1 MTSIFKRNFKMIK
14 VNSFTSVASI
24 ALAVF
29 LTIGSGS
36 SFAQSAVE
44 QKLKVEL
51 QKQLGE
57 RAKINGVRS
66 TPVTGLYEVS
76 IGNDVVY
83 ADASARY
90 LIQGELIDLKT
101 GINLTEQ
108 RSNDLNRVKWS
119 DLPLD
124 DAIKVVNGNG
134 KRQIAVFADPNCSFC
149 KKLEKSFQQ
158 LENVT
163 IYTFLVPLLSADSA
177 TKSKQIW
184 CASDRNKVWNAWML
198 ENQIPSGK
206 GDCGTP
212 LDRNTS
218 LAKKLGVTG
227 TPAMFFTDGTRIAGA
242 VPLAQIE
249 KKLK

>member
-1 MTSIFKRNFKMIK
+1 MTSISKLNFKVLTVTML
-14 VNSFTSVASI
+14 AS
-24 ALAVF
+24 AV
-29 LTIGSGS
+29 LTVSS
-36 SFAQSAVE
+36 TPSFAQSAAE
-44 QKLKVEL
+44 QKIKVEL

-57 RAKINGVRS
+57 RAKISSVRS
-66 TPVTGLYEVS
+66 TPVPGLYEIA

-83 ADASARY
+83 ADASSRY

-108 RSNDLNRVKWS
+108 RSHDLNRIKWS

-124 DAIKVVNGNG
+124 DALKVVNGNG
-134 KRQIAVFADPNCSFC
+134 KRQIAVFADPNCGFC

-184 CASDRNKVWNAWML
+184 CATDRNKSWNAWML
-198 ENQIPSGK
+198 ENQTPSGK
-206 GDCGTP
+206 GDCATP

>member
-1 MTSIFKRNFKMIK
+1 MTSISKKYFQAL
-14 VNSFTSVASI
+14 TI
-24 ALAVF
+24 AF
-29 LTIGSGS
+29 LTAISAS
-36 SFAQSAVE
+36 TVHAQSGVE
-44 QKLKVEL
+44 QKVKTEL

-57 RAKINGVRS
+57 RAQISAVRS
-66 TPVTGLYEVS
+66 TPVPGLYEVA

-83 ADASARY
+83 ADATARY
-90 LIQGELIDLKT
+90 LVQGEIIDLKT
-101 GINLTEQ
+101 GANLTEQ
-108 RSNDLNRVKWS
+108 RSNDLNRIKWS
-119 DLPLD
+119 DLPLN
-124 DAIKVVNGNG
+124 DAIKVVRG
-134 KRQIAVFADPNCSFC
+134 KGTRQIAVFADPNCGFC

-158 LENVT
+158 LDNVT

-184 CASDRNKVWNAWML
+184 CAADRNKAWNAWML
-198 ENQIPSGK
+198 ENQAPTGS

-218 LAKKLGVTG
+218 LAKKLGVAG
-227 TPAMFFTDGTRIAGA
+227 TPAMFFVDGSRIAGA

>member
-1 MTSIFKRNFKMIK
+1 MTSISKKYFQAL
-14 VNSFTSVASI
+14 TI
-24 ALAVF
+24 AL
-29 LTIGSGS
+29 LTAISAS
-36 SFAQSAVE
+36 TVHAQSGVE
-44 QKLKVEL
+44 QKVKNEL

-57 RAKINGVRS
+57 RAQISAVRS
-66 TPVTGLYEVS
+66 TPVPGLYEVA

-83 ADASARY
+83 TDATARY
-90 LIQGELIDLKT
+90 LVQGEIIDLKT
-101 GINLTEQ
+101 GTNLTEQ
-108 RSNDLNRVKWS
+108 RSHDLNRIKWS
-119 DLPLD
+119 DLPLN
-124 DAIKVVNGNG
+124 DAIKVVRG
-134 KRQIAVFADPNCSFC
+134 KGSRQIAVFADPNCGFC

-158 LENVT
+158 LDNVT

-184 CASDRNKVWNAWML
+184 CAADRNKAWNAWML
-198 ENQIPSGK
+198 ENQTPTGP

-218 LAKKLGVTG
+218 LAKKLGVAG
-227 TPAMFFTDGTRIAGA
+227 TPAMFFVDGSRIAGA

>member
-1 MTSIFKRNFKMIK
+1 LLTAIS
-14 VNSFTSVASI
+14 AST
-24 ALAVF
+24 VH
-29 LTIGSGS
+29 
-36 SFAQSAVE
+36 AQSGVE
-44 QKLKVEL
+44 QKVKNEL

-57 RAKINGVRS
+57 RAQISAVRS
-66 TPVTGLYEVS
+66 TPVPGLYEVA

-83 ADASARY
+83 TDATARY
-90 LIQGELIDLKT
+90 LVQGEIIDLKT
-101 GINLTEQ
+101 GTNLTEQ
-108 RSNDLNRVKWS
+108 RSHDLNRIKWS
-119 DLPLD
+119 DLPLN
-124 DAIKVVNGNG
+124 DAIKVVRG
-134 KRQIAVFADPNCSFC
+134 KGTRQIAVFADPNCGFC

-158 LENVT
+158 LDNVT

-184 CASDRNKVWNAWML
+184 CAADRNKAWNAWML
-198 ENQIPSGK
+198 ENQAPTGS

-227 TPAMFFTDGTRIAGA
+227 TPAMFFVDGSRIAGA

>member
-1 MTSIFKRNFKMIK
+1 MTSISKLNFKMLT
-14 VNSFTSVASI
+14 VTTAAAGVLA
-24 ALAVF
+24 AL
-29 LTIGSGS
+29 LTVSS
-36 SFAQSAVE
+36 TPSFAQSAAE
-44 QKLKVEL
+44 QKIKVEL

-57 RAKINGVRS
+57 RAKISSVRS
-66 TPVTGLYEVS
+66 TPVPGLYEIA

-83 ADASARY
+83 ADASSRY

-108 RSNDLNRVKWS
+108 RSHDLNRIKWS

-124 DAIKVVNGNG
+124 DALKVVNGNG
-134 KRQIAVFADPNCSFC
+134 KRQIAVFADPNCGFC

-184 CASDRNKVWNAWML
+184 CATDRNKSWNAWML
-198 ENQIPSGK
+198 ENQTPSGK
-206 GDCGTP
+206 GDCATP
-212 LDRNTS
+212 LDRNAS

>member
-1 MTSIFKRNFKMIK
+1 MTSISKKYFQAL
-14 VNSFTSVASI
+14 TI
-24 ALAVF
+24 AL
-29 LTIGSGS
+29 LTAISAS
-36 SFAQSAVE
+36 TVHAQSGVE
-44 QKLKVEL
+44 QKVKNEL

-57 RAKINGVRS
+57 RAQISAVRS
-66 TPVTGLYEVS
+66 TPVPGLYEVA

-83 ADASARY
+83 TDATARY
-90 LIQGELIDLKT
+90 LVQGEIIDLKT
-101 GINLTEQ
+101 GTNLTEQ
-108 RSNDLNRVKWS
+108 RSHDLNRIKWS
-119 DLPLD
+119 DLPLN
-124 DAIKVVNGNG
+124 DAIKVVRG
-134 KRQIAVFADPNCSFC
+134 KGTRQIAVFADPNCGFC
-149 KKLEKSFQQ
+149 KKLENSFQQ
-158 LENVT
+158 LDNVT

-184 CASDRNKVWNAWML
+184 CAADRNKAWNAWML
-198 ENQIPSGK
+198 ENQTPTGS

-227 TPAMFFTDGTRIAGA
+227 TPAMFFVDGSRIAGA